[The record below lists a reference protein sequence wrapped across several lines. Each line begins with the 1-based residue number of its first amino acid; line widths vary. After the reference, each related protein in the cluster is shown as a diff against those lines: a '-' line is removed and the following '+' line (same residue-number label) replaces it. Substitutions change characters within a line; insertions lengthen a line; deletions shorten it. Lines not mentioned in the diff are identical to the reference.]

1 MGCLSLLQVAVQ
13 LVVLIKLIAT
23 HSEGITFQSVKHN
36 AIIVGVE
43 PFYNQTTFSLTECYL
58 ACLQHLERCWFVEV
72 ANVNETWSCK
82 LFEFNN
88 IGNIKNHL
96 KFSQGS
102 EVSAPKLPQD
112 CVELKKL
119 GFKDNGVYY
128 ILNKKTAGAVK
139 KKVYCDMTTDG
150 GGWIVMQKRFDGSV
164 DFNRDW
170 NSYRDGFGDVNGEHW
185 LGNEFVHQ
193 YTNAYPTELI
203 VEGIAFDDT
212 QALAKMQDF
221 TLSDEVSKYVFE
233 YEACHG
239 LCKNLNYEGKG
250 QKFTTLDQDNDGSNN
265 ENCAQKYQ
273 GGWWFREC
281 FFVFLNGK
289 YSDVQSVTDRAEAI
303 HWEEFRGFYKSLKKT
318 TMLIRRIQ

>member
-13 LVVLIKLIAT
+13 LVVLIKLIVT
-23 HSEGITFQSVKHN
+23 QSEGITFRSVKHN
-36 AIIVGVE
+36 AIVVGVE

-58 ACLQHLERCWFVEV
+58 VCLQHLERCWFVEV
-72 ANVNETWSCK
+72 ANVNEAWSCK

-88 IGNIKNHL
+88 IGDIKNHL
-96 KFSQGS
+96 KFLQGS

-119 GFKDNGVYY
+119 GIKDSGVYFVRD
-128 ILNKKTAGAVK
+128 KKTAGAVN
-139 KKVYCDMTTDG
+139 KKVFCDMTTDG

-170 NSYRDGFGDVNGEHW
+170 NSYRDGFGDVKGEHW
-185 LGNEFVHQ
+185 VGNEFVHQ

-203 VEGIAFDDT
+203 VEGIAFDGA
-212 QALAKMQDF
+212 QALAKMENF
-221 TLSDEVSKYVFE
+221 TLSDEVSKYVLE

-239 LCKNLNYEGKG
+239 LCEGLNDHVKGK
-250 QKFTTLDQDNDGSNN
+250 KFSAHDQDNDNLN
-265 ENCAQKYQ
+265 AENCAQKYS
-273 GGWWFREC
+273 GGWWFTGC

-289 YSDVQSVTDRAEAI
+289 YSDVSVSAYTEAI
-303 HWEEFRGFYKSLKKT
+303 HWFEFRGFYESLKKT
-318 TMLIRRIQ
+318 TMLIRRIR